1 LTGEGFELGIGVE
14 RRTPRYRIAG
24 GKGQKVMDMLELT
37 NGICV
42 AALLTSVDQVPEMRL
57 EALPECRDLLL
68 LVRAGSERSLN

>member
-42 AALLTSVDQVPEMRL
+42 SALLKSVDQVPEML